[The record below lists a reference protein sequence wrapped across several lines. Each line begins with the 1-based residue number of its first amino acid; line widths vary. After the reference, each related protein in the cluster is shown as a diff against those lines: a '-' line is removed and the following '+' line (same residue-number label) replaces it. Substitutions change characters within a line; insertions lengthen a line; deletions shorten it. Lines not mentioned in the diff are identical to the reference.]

1 LTPSGE
7 AHTLKHVFEA
17 MRREKSNYVI
27 QSVSHALDVLEAF
40 RDSDGELGV
49 TELSKRLKLHKNNV
63 FRLLATL
70 ESRGYVEQN
79 RSTENYRLGLGCLQ
93 LGRAY
98 SEHMGLLH
106 QSRPIMDEL
115 VAETGE
121 TAYVA
126 VLREGH
132 MVVVD
137 AAEAPQ
143 VVRLASPLG
152 SILPL
157 HASAVG
163 KCLLAAA
170 PSDDDLRTLLPG
182 TLERYTD
189 RTPTDLRTLRDQLKH
204 VASAG
209 YAIDMGEHRDDVRA
223 VAVPVRDYTRAVVAC
238 LAVAGPIH
246 RFQGERLEKELA
258 PVAVR
263 AGLDLSAR
271 LGFEGSAGRAARGA

>member
-1 LTPSGE
+1 
-7 AHTLKHVFEA
+7 

-40 RDSDGELGV
+40 RDSAGELGV

-79 RSTENYRLGLGCLQ
+79 RATENYRLGLGCLQ

-98 SEHMGLLH
+98 SEQMGLLG
-106 QSRPIMDEL
+106 QARPIMEEL
-115 VAETGE
+115 VREVGE
-121 TAYVA
+121 LVYVA
-126 VLREGH
+126 TLREGG

-137 AAEAPQ
+137 VAEAPQ
-143 VVRLASPLG
+143 VVRLGSPLG
-152 SILPL
+152 TLLPL

-163 KCLLAAA
+163 KCQLAFL
-170 PSDDDLRTLLPG
+170 PSEEDLRASLPA
-182 TLERYTD
+182 TLERHTD
-189 RTPTDLRTLRDQLKH
+189 RTPTEMRALRDQLKH
-204 VASAG
+204 VATVG
-209 YAIDMGEHRDDVRA
+209 YAIDMGEHREEVRA
-223 VAVPVRDYTRAVVAC
+223 VAVPVRDYTRSVVSC

-258 PVAVR
+258 PAAVR
-263 AGLDLSAR
+263 AGLALSQR
-271 LGFEGSAGRAARGA
+271 LGFDVASGRAARGG

>member
-1 LTPSGE
+1 
-7 AHTLKHVFEA
+7 

-79 RSTENYRLGLGCLQ
+79 RATENYRLALGCLQ

-98 SEHMGLLH
+98 SDHMGLLH
-106 QSRPIMDEL
+106 QARPIIEAL
-115 VAETGE
+115 VHEVNE
-121 TAYVA
+121 SVYVA
-126 VLREGH
+126 VLRDAH
-132 MVVVD
+132 MVIVD
-137 AAEAPQ
+137 VADSSQ

-152 SILPL
+152 AILPL

-163 KCLLAAA
+163 KCQLAFL
-170 PSDDDLRTLLPG
+170 PSEEDLRALLPA
-182 TLERYTD
+182 TLERFTD
-189 RTPTDLRTLRDQLKH
+189 RTPTDVRVLRDQMKH
-204 VASAG
+204 VATAG

-223 VAVPVRDYTRAVVAC
+223 VAVPVRDYTRAVVAS
-238 LAVAGPIH
+238 LAVAGPIQ

-263 AGLDLSAR
+263 AGLELSAR
-271 LGFEGSAGRAARGA
+271 LGFDGLPGRAARSG

>member
-1 LTPSGE
+1 
-7 AHTLKHVFEA
+7 

-40 RDSDGELGV
+40 RDADGELGV

-79 RSTENYRLGLGCLQ
+79 RATENYRLGLGCLQ

-98 SEHMGLLH
+98 SDSMGLLH
-106 QSRPIMDEL
+106 QARPIMDGL
-115 VAETGE
+115 VHETNE
-121 TAYVA
+121 TTYVA
-126 VLREGH
+126 VLRDGH
-132 MVVVD
+132 MVIVEV
-137 AAEAPQ
+137 AEAAH

-152 SILPL
+152 AVLPL
-157 HASAVG
+157 HASAAG
-163 KCLLAAA
+163 KCQLAFL
-170 PSDDDLRTLLPG
+170 PSEEDLRALLPA
-182 TLERYTD
+182 TLERFTD
-189 RTPTDLRTLRDQLKH
+189 RTPADARALREQLKH

-223 VAVPVRDYTRAVVAC
+223 VAAPVRDYTRAVVGC

-258 PVAVR
+258 PVTVR
-263 AGLDLSAR
+263 AALELSAR
-271 LGFEGSAGRAARGA
+271 LGFEGVPGRAARGA

>member
-1 LTPSGE
+1 
-7 AHTLKHVFEA
+7 

-79 RSTENYRLGLGCLQ
+79 RATENYRLGLGCLR

-106 QSRPIMDEL
+106 QSRPIMD
-115 VAETGE
+115 AIIGE
-121 TAYVA
+121 TNETVYVA
-126 VLREGH
+126 VLRDGH
-132 MVVVD
+132 MVIVDVVD
-137 AAEAPQ
+137 APQ
-143 VVRLASPLG
+143 VVRLSSPLG
-152 SILPL
+152 AVLPL

-163 KCLLAAA
+163 KCLLAFL
-170 PSDDDLRTLLPG
+170 PSEEDLRGLLPA
-182 TLERYTD
+182 TLERFTD
-189 RTPTDLRTLRDQLKH
+189 RTPADVRALRDGLKH

-209 YAIDMGEHRDDVRA
+209 YAIDMGEHREDVRA

-238 LAVAGPIH
+238 LAIAGPIH
-246 RFQGERLEKELA
+246 RFQGERLERELA

-263 AGLDLSAR
+263 AGLELSAR
-271 LGFEGSAGRAARGA
+271 LGFEGPSGRAARGA